1 MTKYLHRNRTMR
13 NTAANLAAALIALGI
28 SAASFAA
35 PALEQIAEF
44 SVPEANQGVGVD
56 SRHFYAVDNYV
67 IGKYDKKTG
76 KLVKKWEGEKKAPIL
91 HLDSAVLM
99 GGKLYAAHSNY
110 PQWPMT
116 SSLEIFDAETMEHI
130 GTHSFG
136 IQWGS
141 LTWADWHD
149 GHWWMTFANYDRL
162 LGPGKTPYGHKA
174 NTVMV
179 KLTRDLRPVQSWT
192 LPKVILDRFE
202 DMSNSGGS
210 WGPDGY
216 LYLTGHDPAELY
228 RMRLPKAGSVL
239 ELVDIIPM
247 NIRGQGIAWDRSQP
261 GVIYGVI
268 RATAKERAEGGYH
281 KVTVFRLSEK
291 P

>member
-1 MTKYLHRNRTMR
+1 MSKTATYL
-13 NTAANLAAALIALGI
+13 LAAFLALGL
-28 SAASFAA
+28 AAESGAA
-35 PALEQIAEF
+35 PTLEQIGEF
-44 SVPEANQGVGVD
+44 TVPEANQGVGVD
-56 SRHFYAVDNYV
+56 ARHFYAVDNYV

-76 KLVKKWEGEKKAPIL
+76 ALVKKWQGDKKGPIL
-91 HLDSAVLM
+91 HLDSAMLM
-99 GGKLYAAHSNY
+99 DGKLYAAHSNY

-116 SSLEIFDAETMEHI
+116 SSIEIFDAETMAHI
-130 GTHSFG
+130 GTHSFD
-136 IQWGS
+136 IQRGS

-149 GHWWMTFANYDRL
+149 GHWWMTFANYDRMRGL
-162 LGPGKTPYGHKA
+162 GKTPYGHKA

-179 KLTRDLRPVQSWT
+179 KFTKDYRPVQSWT
-192 LPKVILDRFE
+192 LPKTILDRFE

-261 GVIYGVI
+261 GVIYGII
-268 RATAKERAEGGYH
+268 RATVKERAEGGGH
-281 KVTVFRLSEK
+281 KVTVFRLVEK

>member
-1 MTKYLHRNRTMR
+1 MTRKAFTVLATLLALCV
-13 NTAANLAAALIALGI
+13 AAPCH
-28 SAASFAA
+28 AA

-44 SVPEANQGVGVD
+44 PAAEANQGVGVD
-56 SRHFYAVDNYV
+56 HQHFYAMDNYA
-67 IGKYDKKTG
+67 IGKYDKRTG
-76 KLVKKWEGEKKAPIL
+76 KLVKKWQGDKKGLIL
-91 HLDSAVLM
+91 HLDSAMLM
-99 GGKLYAAHSNY
+99 DGKLYAAHSNY

-116 SSLEIFDAETMEHI
+116 SSLEIFDAETLEHV

-141 LTWADWHD
+141 LTWVDWHN

-162 LGPGKTPYGHKA
+162 LGPGRTPYGHKV
-174 NTVMV
+174 NTAVIQF
-179 KLTRDLRPVQSWT
+179 TRDFRPLQSWT
-192 LPKVILDRFE
+192 LPKAILDKFE

-247 NIRGQGIAWDRSQP
+247 NIRGQGIAWDRSER
-261 GVIYGVI
+261 GVIYGII
-268 RATAKERAEGGYH
+268 RATAKERDLGIGH
-281 KVTVFRLSEK
+281 KVTVFRLVEK
-291 P
+291 